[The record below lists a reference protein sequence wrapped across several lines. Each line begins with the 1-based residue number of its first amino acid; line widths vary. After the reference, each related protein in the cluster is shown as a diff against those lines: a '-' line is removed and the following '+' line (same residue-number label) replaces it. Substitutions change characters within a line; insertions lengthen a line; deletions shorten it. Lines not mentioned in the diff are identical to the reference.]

1 LAVVPAL
8 LLLCLVPLAASAQ
21 TTDDG
26 AQVAEV
32 VAIEETPYEPPEI
45 EVVGTP
51 SWLRPLSVLGQLPLW
66 AQAAVAA
73 AAIAAAIVVIP
84 TVVRWLW
91 RVLSQARGWRG
102 TG

>member
-8 LLLCLVPLAASAQ
+8 LLLCLLPLAASAQ
-21 TTDDG
+21 TTDDD
-26 AQVAEV
+26 AQAEV
-32 VAIEETPYEPPEI
+32 VAIDETPYEPPEI
-45 EVVGTP
+45 EVVDTP